1 MYYGMTSIDSMF
13 FLLFFF
19 NTKGCFFMSTD
30 GLESMPPNNM
40 RLLGRRNWCLVDNII
55 EGPSVKGG
63 IFEVPI
69 LLTSHLA
76 HQS

>member
-1 MYYGMTSIDSMF
+1 
-13 FLLFFF
+13 
-19 NTKGCFFMSTD
+19 MSTD